1 MDVDEKRKK
10 LEEEASAITE
20 ELTASIDGKKPMGI
34 STPLVDEEGYPR
46 NDIDVYRARN
56 LRKRLNEIRF
66 DHAALMKDIEG
77 SVYKNVS
84 LSQLCSS
91 FVVVNVFSILSLLKH
106 IDKSFDAFTS
116 DSYRI
121 QRQQNRRQRLE
132 ERKSPDQRWIP

>member
-1 MDVDEKRKK
+1 MDVDKKRKN

-84 LSQLCSS
+84 LSHK
-91 FVVVNVFSILSLLKH
+91 FVHHWWFIPKEEEQVVNVFSILS
-106 IDKSFDAFTS
+106 
-116 DSYRI
+116 
-121 QRQQNRRQRLE
+121 
-132 ERKSPDQRWIP
+132 